1 VGQQLIIPRAPALP
15 EVDNPAAAEV
25 IQVDREPLSAGGAGV
40 AAATVVAVKGAPA
53 QAQAPAARV
62 HRVKRGDTLF
72 SIARLYRTT
81 VSALKSWNQLRTDSI
96 QVGQRLRIFNE
107 HASTATN

>member
-1 VGQQLIIPRAPALP
+1 VAAVKEAPASP
-15 EVDNPAAAEV
+15 
-25 IQVDREPLSAGGAGV
+25 
-40 AAATVVAVKGAPA
+40 
-53 QAQAPAARV
+53 QAPTALV

-81 VSALKSWNQLRTDSI
+81 VSALKSWNRLRTDSI

-107 HASTATN
+107 RPTTATN